1 MGRLDLLIAIFGCF
15 VLTAEAGKHYVS
27 VGSRIEIRELRSG
40 IQAITVQT
48 PGCLGLSVSVDQE
61 LDLTRNT
68 LPSLWTAVYADLMA
82 RCISVFECPADGL
95 FPNPENC
102 DSFFRCVSGTPYLQY
117 CPASLKFSKE
127 TQECVWPEIA
137 NCSEEPGF

>member
-15 VLTAEAGKHYVS
+15 VLTAEA
-27 VGSRIEIRELRSG
+27 
-40 IQAITVQT
+40 
-48 PGCLGLSVSVDQE
+48 
-61 LDLTRNT
+61 
-68 LPSLWTAVYADLMA
+68 
-82 RCISVFECPADGL
+82 VFECPADGL